1 MPNHSNITIVGHL
14 GKDPQIEIKGEYT
27 TCRFSVATSRKRKD
41 GDVTTWWNVT
51 CWRKDAEYAA
61 KYLKKGDAVLV
72 MGEAYMDQWDKDG
85 QKHSMLKIEAL
96 RVSSLSG
103 RSAQAAGPTVPAAAP
118 AGTDEPAF

>member
-14 GKDPQIEIKGEYT
+14 GKDPQMETKGEHT
-27 TCRFSVATSRKRKD
+27 TCRFSVATGRKRKD
-41 GDVTTWWNVT
+41 GEVTTWWNVT

-72 MGEAYMDQWDKDG
+72 MGEAYMDQWEKDG

-103 RSAQAAGPTVPAAAP
+103 RSAQAAGPTTPAAAP
-118 AGTDEPAF
+118 AGTDEPVF